1 MRDELHF
8 RYRPEID
15 GLRAIAVMA
24 VLLFHLDLGLAGGY
38 VGVDVFF
45 VISGYLITK
54 LVVRDLAEDGF
65 SILTFWER
73 RVRRIFPALFAM
85 MAVTLVAGY
94 FLLLPWDY
102 EDLGRSVTA
111 MAAFVSNF
119 FFLSQSGYFDGPAE
133 LKPLLHT
140 WSLAVEEQF
149 YLLYPALLAL
159 LWHRYRPGLQPVLI
173 ALWILSFVTSAVGV
187 HQFPEATFY
196 LLPTRAWELLT
207 GALLALNVLPARVPA
222 MVRQILSAVGLS
234 AILAAAFF
242 YHPSTPFPGFAALLP
257 CLGAAAFI
265 AANDGRMT
273 GTGQLLAS
281 RPVVFV
287 GLISYSLYLWHWPA
301 IAFYQRL
308 VPGGPDIVAALLI
321 LAASFVVATLSWW
334 LIERPFR
341 RKTWLPQRRQLLRA
355 GIIAIVAGLAAGG
368 LLDAVDGIES
378 RVPAS
383 VLAMAEKN
391 RNPDYRKPTSI
402 EQLANGELLVLGH
415 GVGNEQA
422 IDFLLWGDSHA
433 MAIAPEID
441 RLAGELGLSGRASL
455 RAGTP
460 PMLGVWI
467 DHRKIGRQ
475 PIAYNAAV
483 LDYVARERIPNVII
497 VGRWRKYLLGDE
509 DGPLNGVVID
519 QNVDRASVAG
529 AQRAFEDA
537 IAATVAALGELGVH
551 VYLVRQVPDHRSDIP
566 RQLADRLWRGTHV
579 QQLGVDRQRH
589 DIDMQQVDALFARL
603 ASPNVTVIDPAP
615 RLFDELGQPILL
627 YDGKSLYLD
636 PDHVSDAGAHFL
648 QPVFEPV
655 LENLGRQA
663 GGQDP
668 LSGRP

>member
-8 RYRPEID
+8 RYRPEVD
-15 GLRAIAVMA
+15 GLRAIAVVV
-24 VLLFHLDLGLAGGY
+24 VLLFHLDLGLTGGY

-45 VISGYLITK
+45 MISGYLITK
-54 LVVRDLAEDGF
+54 LVIKDLASDSF

-73 RVRRIFPALFAM
+73 RVRRIFPALFTV

-111 MAAFVSNF
+111 MSAFVSNF

-149 YLLYPALLAL
+149 YLLYPALLVL
-159 LWHRYRPGLQPVLI
+159 LWRRYRPGLQPVLI
-173 ALWILSFVTSAVGV
+173 ALWILSFAASAIGV
-187 HQFPEATFY
+187 DEFPEATFY

-207 GALLALNVLPARVPA
+207 GALLALNTFPARVPDSF
-222 MVRQILSAVGLS
+222 RQILSVVGVS

-242 YHPSTPFPGFAALLP
+242 YDASTPFPGVTALLP
-257 CLGAAAFI
+257 CLGAAAVI

-273 GTGQLLAS
+273 SSGRLLAS
-281 RPVVFV
+281 RPFVFV

-301 IAFYQRL
+301 IAFFHRL
-308 VPGGPDIVAALLI
+308 VPGGLDTTAALVILI
-321 LAASFVVATLSWW
+321 VSLVAATLSWW

-341 RKTWLPQRRQLLRA
+341 HKAWLPQRRQLLRA
-355 GIIAIVAGLAAGG
+355 GIITIVAGLLTGG
-368 LLDAVDGIES
+368 LLDAVDGINS

-383 VLAMAEKN
+383 VLAMAEKQ
-391 RNPDYRKPTSI
+391 RNPNYRKPTTI
-402 EQLANGELLVLGH
+402 EQLENDDVLVLGDD
-415 GVGNEQA
+415 VGNERA

-441 RLAGELGLSGRASL
+441 RLAGEYGLSGRASL

-467 DHRKIGRQ
+467 DHRKIGRR

-483 LDYVARERIPNVII
+483 LDFVARHRIRNVII
-497 VGRWRKYLLGDE
+497 AGRWRKYLLGDS

-519 QNVDRASVAG
+519 QNSERASVAG
-529 AQRAFEDA
+529 AQRAFVNA
-537 IAATVAALGELGVH
+537 ITATVAALNELGVH
-551 VYLVRQVPDHRSDIP
+551 VYLLRQVPDHRTDVP

-579 QQLGVDRQRH
+579 QQIGIDRHRH
-589 DIDMQQVDALFARL
+589 DIDLQPIDAIFARL
-603 ASPNVTVIDPAP
+603 TSPNVSVIDPAL
-615 RLFDELGQPILL
+615 RLFDDFGQPQLL
-627 YDGKSLYLD
+627 RDGQSLYLD
-636 PDHVSDAGAHFL
+636 QDHVSDAGAHFL

-655 LENLGRQA
+655 FERMREQQGVRDSLPGK
-663 GGQDP
+663 P
-668 LSGRP
+668 